1 MKRNTEFG
9 LLVVLALAGGSVLA
23 AEPPPPHPSLLTSG
37 KKHQAVIDDSYII
50 AAKRLPGASLERIK
64 NYADDGDLAAGVSVR
79 YRIDK
84 APWIV
89 ADLFVYPAG
98 EGPADAMLALETKDF
113 RDSVVYAES
122 KGIYTNVWRGSE
134 APYSIP
140 LADGGTL
147 QGRFLP
153 MAFDSE
159 NEMLASRT
167 YLFYRKLYFYKVR
180 MTTGAQAVESLSEL
194 ADGFT
199 RDVVNGVDVISTGT
213 CGRQLEIE
221 ALPHDQSPPSGY
233 DNDVSEDGYRV
244 LMRLPGPNTGNAL
257 YGLQLSQRLELA
269 AKRQRARGCTS
280 LDFPPPVEN
289 ERQAVVRLH
298 FGPEDWGATPHA
310 ENPGR

>member
-23 AEPPPPHPSLLTSG
+23 AEPPPHPSLLTSG

-140 LADGGTL
+140 LADGGSL

-221 ALPHDQSPPSGY
+221 ALPHDQSPPPGY
-233 DNDVSEDGYRV
+233 DNDVSDDGYRV

-280 LDFPPPVEN
+280 LDFPPPEEN
-289 ERQAVVRLH
+289 DRQAVVRLH
-298 FGPEDWGATPHA
+298 FGPEDWGSSPHP

>member
-1 MKRNTEFG
+1 MRRTTELG
-9 LLVVLALAGGSVLA
+9 LLVVLALAGGPVLA
-23 AEPPPPHPSLLTSG
+23 ADPPPGHATLAGSS
-37 KKHQAVIDDSYII
+37 KKHQAVIDDSFII
-50 AAKRLPGASLERIK
+50 AARRLPGASLERVK
-64 NYADDGDLAAGVSVR
+64 NYADDGDLAAGVSLR
-79 YRIDK
+79 YRLDK

-113 RDSVVYAES
+113 HDSVAYAES

-147 QGRFLP
+147 PGRFLP

-199 RDVVNGVDVISTGT
+199 RDVVNGVDVVSTGT

-221 ALPHDQSPPSGY
+221 ALPHDQSPPPGY

-269 AKRQRARGCTS
+269 ARRQRGRGCTS
-280 LDFPPPVEN
+280 LDFPSPQAN

-298 FGPEDWGATPHA
+298 FGPEDWGASPHP